1 MGIWDTISASLR
13 SFEVKSVLE
22 ILSIA
27 MIIYLALLLLKGTTA
42 MSLLRGIIIV
52 VVGAVILTEALEL
65 NVLSWLLRNSLPA
78 FLIAIP
84 IIFQAEIRRF
94 LERVGRTGRW
104 PWPGRALYEGI
115 VDSIADAC
123 VYMSEKHI
131 GAIVVVERETGLEE
145 YADAGEKVDAVCSE
159 KLLLSIFYP
168 NSALHD
174 GAVVVR
180 GDRVVAAGVTLP
192 LSEQVEPLA
201 GQSDGF
207 HGTRHKAAIGI
218 TERTDAVSVVVS
230 EETGEI
236 SIAANGRMISTL
248 DGPRMRGILRSLLLP
263 QMDMDRTASG
273 KLPKFSR

>member
-1 MGIWDTISASLR
+1 MGIWDTVNASLR
-13 SFEVKSVLE
+13 SFEMKSVLE

-52 VVGAVILTEALEL
+52 VVGAVILTETLDL

-78 FLIAIP
+78 LLIAIP

-104 PWPGRALYEGI
+104 PWPGRLLYEGV

-180 GDRVVAAGVTLP
+180 GDRVIAAGVTLP
-192 LSEQVEPLA
+192 LSEQVEPLSD
-201 GQSDGF
+201 QSDGF

-263 QMDMDRTASG
+263 QMDMDRTTSG

>member
-1 MGIWDTISASLR
+1 MGIWDTINASLR

-52 VVGAVILTEALEL
+52 VVGAVILTEALDL

-78 FLIAIP
+78 LLITIP
-84 IIFQAEIRRF
+84 IIFQAEIRRI

-131 GAIVVVERETGLEE
+131 GAIIVVERETGLEE

-180 GDRVVAAGVTLP
+180 GDRVIAAGVTLP

-263 QMDMDRTASG
+263 QMDMDRTTTG
-273 KLPKFSR
+273 KLPRFSR